1 MGRGAT
7 GCAVSKLIA
16 DVEHSIES
24 QLIAIQ
30 MQRDAKPKKGDKL
43 KLDKML
49 VELARL
55 EAERLRFMEHQL
67 TFNRYS
73 N

>member
-1 MGRGAT
+1 
-7 GCAVSKLIA
+7 
-16 DVEHSIES
+16 
-24 QLIAIQ
+24 